1 MNPTKRNRLNPS
13 AKVVSA
19 VVISTALLAG
29 CSAQP
34 AAQPAPAAESQVK
47 TIKVAPVEKKKIG
60 EPLEQVAD
68 VSASVQMDV
77 VSKVNGDVLQL
88 LKKRGD
94 YVEKD
99 EVLFRIDPTDLQIQK
114 EKAQIAVSGTQQ
126 QMEKARKDLADGK
139 QDAKDGI
146 AKLEAALNDA
156 DKNYSKLRND
166 YDLGLVTKIQLEQT
180 ETQVSNLKR
189 DLEAAKRKLQT
200 LENTNSLSQL
210 EQGLQTANVSLRE
223 LDRSLNNTEVKATVS
238 GVLTDLPVEVGMTLN
253 PGSHAATIQRLD
265 PVKIKAELTEE
276 AAALIRGKQELNFYV
291 PGVTDRI
298 KAKVSYLADVLGAQ
312 SKSYALELEVPNAD
326 RKLKPGT
333 KAQILLTEEQDQVV
347 VTVPSLSVVRE
358 GGDTYV
364 FVLTGGDT
372 AEKRKVQLGR
382 LNETIQEVLS
392 GVKEGEQLII
402 SGQNQLKDKE
412 KVQLAK

>member
-1 MNPTKRNRLNPS
+1 MSSTRKHTWKASSVVIS
-13 AKVVSA
+13 AF
-19 VVISTALLAG
+19 VISTALLAG
-29 CSAQP
+29 CSVQPEAQP
-34 AAQPAPAAESQVK
+34 AAAAESQLKTVK
-47 TIKVAPVEKKKIG
+47 TASIEKKKIG
-60 EPLEQVAD
+60 DPLEQVAD

-77 VSKVNGDVLQL
+77 VSKVSGDVLQL
-88 LKKRGD
+88 QKKRGD

-114 EKAQIAVSGTQQ
+114 EKAQIAVSGTRQ
-126 QMEKARKDLADGK
+126 QMEKARKDLADSK
-139 QDAKDGI
+139 QDVRDGI
-146 AKLEAALNDA
+146 AKLEAALNDT

-180 ETQVSNLKR
+180 ETQVNNLKR
-189 DLEAAKRKLQT
+189 DLEGAKRKLQT
-200 LENTNSLSQL
+200 LESTNSLSQL
-210 EQGLQTANVSLRE
+210 EQGLETANVSLRE
-223 LDRSLNNTEVKATVS
+223 LDRSLNYTEVKATVS

-253 PGSHAATIQRLD
+253 PGSHTATIQQLD

-276 AAALIRGKQELNFYV
+276 AAALVRGKPELNFYV

-312 SKSYALELEVPNAD
+312 SKSYALELEVPNPD

-364 FVLTGGDT
+364 FVLNGGDT

-392 GVKEGEQLII
+392 GVKEGEQLIV